1 MRICCQN
8 KTNYKKHK
16 SSIVDIELHNTQLLH
31 HILLFSCLTL
41 LLFLIRVVPA
51 GNSLCTTK
59 SRLDQSRFW
68 FFLIDR
74 KLGDRILFC
83 LLIHYISWSFIKDLL
98 YFSLLRIIKNCF
110 FMNWW
115 LKEISDMKVKQIE
128 SVTSICICLRP
139 IPILQSISP
148 GALVFSRG
156 GGGLADPVPPLEPL
170 GPLTT
175 VQPSAPWLHT
185 QPMALTILPVTLV
198 ETATET
204 LRYY

>member
-1 MRICCQN
+1 
-8 KTNYKKHK
+8 
-16 SSIVDIELHNTQLLH
+16 
-31 HILLFSCLTL
+31 
-41 LLFLIRVVPA
+41 
-51 GNSLCTTK
+51 
-59 SRLDQSRFW
+59 
-68 FFLIDR
+68 
-74 KLGDRILFC
+74 
-83 LLIHYISWSFIKDLL
+83 
-98 YFSLLRIIKNCF
+98 
-110 FMNWW
+110 MNWW
-115 LKEISDMKVKQIE
+115 LKEISDMKIKQIY

-175 VQPSAPWLHT
+175 VQPPAPWLHT